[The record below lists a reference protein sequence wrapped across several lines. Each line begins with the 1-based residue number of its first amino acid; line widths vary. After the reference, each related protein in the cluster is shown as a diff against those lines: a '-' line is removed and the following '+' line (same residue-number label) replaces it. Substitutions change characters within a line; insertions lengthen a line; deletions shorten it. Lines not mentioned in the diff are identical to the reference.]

1 MVLDLTGGLFKQ
13 SDVRETAVAD
23 LTSGQRVPIGC
34 ILAWWKSNA
43 KTPSI
48 PSGFVECNGQV
59 LNDAESVFDGETMPS
74 LNTTNRFLRGNT
86 ASGATGGSSTHTLVT
101 NEMPAH
107 THTISGRMYNGSYFG
122 LAAGADLSLWTSFN
136 DNPNTGSTGGGAAHE
151 NKPPYYN
158 IVWIMRIK

>member
-1 MVLDLTGGLFKQ
+1 MVLDLSGGLFKQ

-34 ILAWWKSNA
+34 ILAWLKNFA
-43 KTPSI
+43 GTPSI

-59 LNDAESVFDGETMPS
+59 LNDAESVFDGETIPA
-74 LNTTNRFLRGNT
+74 LNNNNRFLRGNAT
-86 ASGATGGSSTHTLVT
+86 SGGTGGSSTHTLIT
-101 NEMPAH
+101 NELPSH
-107 THTISGRMYNGSYFG
+107 THPMSHAGHLEGTGGQIWPAVTWAAANIS
-122 LAAGADLSLWTSFN
+122 
-136 DNPNTGSTGGGAAHE
+136 TGSAGGGAAHE

>member
-59 LNDAESVFDGETMPS
+59 LNDAESVFDGETIPS
-74 LNTTNRFLRGNT
+74 LNATNRFLRGNAT
-86 ASGATGGSSTHTLVT
+86 SGGT
-101 NEMPAH
+101 
-107 THTISGRMYNGSYFG
+107 
-122 LAAGADLSLWTSFN
+122 
-136 DNPNTGSTGGGAAHE
+136 GGAATRQPNLESSGGNAQNVNYETVGVE
-151 NKPPYYN
+151 NYAGWGSELVSKTGAGAYDIAGINAKTVSFSILPPYYN
-158 IVWIMRIK
+158 IVWIIRIK

>member
-23 LTSGQRVPIGC
+23 LTSGQRVPVGC

-59 LNDAESVFDGETMPS
+59 LSDAESVYDGETIPN
-74 LNTTNRFLRGNT
+74 LNAGNRFLRGNT
-86 ASGATGGSSTHTLVT
+86 TSGGTGGESTHTLTT
-101 NEMPAH
+101 NEMPNH
-107 THTISGRMYNGSYFG
+107 THNFYWTISQQVQSGSNYQQLQSG
-122 LAAGADLSLWTSFN
+122 YSTVAGV
-136 DNPNTGSTGGGAAHE
+136 TGDTGGGAAHE
-151 NKPPYYN
+151 NKPPYFN
-158 IVWIMRIK
+158 VVWIIRIK